1 MIELRPLAYFA
12 TACRSGSFAQAADD
26 LGIAVS
32 TLSTT
37 MKALEREVGAS
48 LFRRIKNNLYPT
60 DAARALIRNADPLLT
75 AELFARRWAAAPARA
90 SLKLLTVEIGLSF
103 TIGGLSKAVRHVIDR
118 MGAERPDVF
127 VDAVWADEKDA
138 PHPGGVADDWPDIE
152 SSRIEIALDYESPE
166 TSKRS
171 TVLLAD
177 PWVFA
182 CRMPTGTRNFPR
194 AADLAT
200 GRLVVPLLS
209 SPLIEQAERYF
220 SQHKISGVRF
230 LNDHPGDLPRIMD
243 DYPEAALF
251 VPASLVSPR
260 LGLTNIAAI
269 APNKPLITQI
279 VARAAKPNAV
289 TSLFVRKLQQGL
301 ADQQPVPAERPIVS
315 LRQVRYFNLLQRL
328 RRVSAAARGANISQP
343 ALSEQIHKL
352 ETSLGGA
359 LFERRGDGMIPTA
372 RGERFDRMSRLIEA
386 GFRRLASGDD
396 GAASPQSRRIAVGI
410 LPSVNQHG
418 FLVNRITEAILDV
431 QERHPSLKLVIR
443 EAPNGTLQ
451 DWVIRGLVGVA
462 IVETILPQMPRLPL
476 GSSERL
482 AAIAHSR
489 HKVLPPGPVTLANLA
504 RLPLALPTN
513 RFGLRQLLD
522 ASAEQ
527 HNVKL
532 RPYMEIDALPMAV
545 TMLARLPI
553 CAVLPSSAVEREIA
567 AGDLVAHPIVEPA
580 ISRRLFVIYSGE
592 RMLSASERDLVN
604 SLRRKLS
611 EPRHPN

>member
-1 MIELRPLAYFA
+1 MIELRTLAYFA
-12 TACRSGSFAQAADD
+12 TACRSGSFAQAAAD

-60 DAARALIRNADPLLT
+60 DAARALIRSADPLLT
-75 AELFARRWAAAPARA
+75 AELFARRWTAAPARA
-90 SLKLLTVEIGLSF
+90 SLKRLTVEIGLSF
-103 TIGGLSKAVRHVIDR
+103 TIGGLSKAVRHAIDR

-127 VDAVWADEKDA
+127 IDAVWADEKDA
-138 PHPGGVADDWPDIE
+138 PHPGSIADDWDDTE
-152 SSRIEIALDYESPE
+152 SSRVEIALDYESAKA
-166 TSKRS
+166 SKRA
-171 TVLLAD
+171 TILLTD
-177 PWVFA
+177 RWVFA
-182 CRMPTGTRNFPR
+182 CRMPAGTRSFPK

-230 LNDHPGDLPRIMD
+230 LSDHPGDLPRIMD
-243 DYPEAALF
+243 EYPEAALF

-269 APNKPLITQI
+269 APSKPLTTRI
-279 VARAAKPNAV
+279 VARTAKPNAV
-289 TSLFVRKLQQGL
+289 TSLFMQQL
-301 ADQQPVPAERPIVS
+301 RHALDKQPAPAERPIIG
-315 LRQVRYFNLLQRL
+315 LRQIRYFNLLQRL

-352 ETSLGGA
+352 EASLGGA

-386 GFRRLASGDD
+386 GFRRLSSGDD
-396 GAASPQSRRIAVGI
+396 GASPPQSRRIAVGI

-489 HKVLPPGPVTLANLA
+489 HRMLPPGPVTLANLA

-522 ASAEQ
+522 AAAEQ
-527 HNVKL
+527 HDIKL

-545 TMLARLPI
+545 TILGRLPV
-553 CAVLPSSAVEREIA
+553 CAVLPPSAVEREIA
-567 AGDLVAHPIVEPA
+567 AGDLVAHPIIEPA

-592 RMLSASERDLVN
+592 RLLSESERGLVN

-611 EPRHPN
+611 EPHHVN